1 MAFII
6 TTDHTAATGEAE
18 GTNLNAVGITGPRNA
33 SGAALAQLAAG
44 AGERFRMYDGDDE
57 LYYEGRW
64 VADPNTDDEAFEGF
78 EPLDCFGAPNAGC
91 TRLDYRNDTTGE
103 WTTL

>member
-1 MAFII
+1 MPTPPARLHRA
-6 TTDHTAATGEAE
+6 TLPEWELTAE
-18 GTNLNAVGITGPRNA
+18 LN
-33 SGAALAQLAAG
+33 
-44 AGERFRMYDGDDE
+44 GERFRMYDGDDE

-64 VADPNTDDEAFEGF
+64 VADPNIDDEAFEGF

-103 WTTL
+103 WATL

>member
-6 TTDHTAATGEAE
+6 DTDHTATSGASQ
-18 GTNLNAVGITGPRNA
+18 GTNANAVGITGPRTA
-33 SGAALAQLAAG
+33 SPAALDRLE
-44 AGERFRMYDGDDE
+44 AGEGEHFRMYDDDDE

-64 VADPNTDDEAFEGF
+64 VADPDVSDEAFEGF

-91 TRLDYRNDTTGE
+91 TRLDYLDELTGE
-103 WTTL
+103 WATL